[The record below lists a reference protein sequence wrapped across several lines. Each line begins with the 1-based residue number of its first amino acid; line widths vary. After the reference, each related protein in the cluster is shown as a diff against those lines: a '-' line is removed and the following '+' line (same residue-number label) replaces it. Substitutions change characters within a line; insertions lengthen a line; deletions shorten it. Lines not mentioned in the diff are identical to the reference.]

1 MKTLSRTRPGSRS
14 PGLGTGVR
22 PPDCPPSE
30 GIPSVGISRVAAS
43 SSGSQS
49 CVWIPGIS
57 GKNVKGLSHTSGVSW
72 ALHGN
77 LRHSAREPCCITLMP
92 SIEKLFLLRVTC
104 SSLLPG
110 YSPLLT
116 WLTLALSRFHSLLG
130 KAHQPREDVP
140 KCPRHPPRQAVLY
153 PFLIPHKIRLE
164 HLAFRI
170 RGSTGLLP
178 L

>member
-1 MKTLSRTRPGSRS
+1 MSFTQSYSFDICLSCSTHLEFTLRRS
-14 PGLGTGVR
+14 
-22 PPDCPPSE
+22 
-30 GIPSVGISRVAAS
+30 
-43 SSGSQS
+43 
-49 CVWIPGIS
+49 IPGIS

-116 WLTLALSRFHSLLG
+116 WLTLALSRFHSLLR

-170 RGSTGLLP
+170 DPSPGKSTTLERPG
-178 L
+178 